1 MRCVPGYVDAS
12 VAARQARIEFT
23 PLRRRADRTFCVGL
37 GELPRERNGLR
48 GGGRRFFGAT
58 ELAQA
63 LVRDLDE
70 TAAWR
75 RRYGALFAGDA
86 ERRSLSSDRSH

>member
-1 MRCVPGYVDAS
+1 MSMLLSRLAKPAS
-12 VAARQARIEFT
+12 NS
-23 PLRRRADRTFCVGL
+23 RR
-37 GELPRERNGLR
+37 R

-75 RRYGALFAGDA
+75 RRYGALFVRDA
-86 ERRSLSSDRSH
+86 ERRSLSSDRSHWPLCTGGLLPHLTR